1 LRAWSR
7 ERARPASKSP
17 FLQRAESLNED
28 EKRNIAIHE
37 AGHVMMMKHCF
48 DKTPAYISLDG
59 YRNFSL
65 FIPTDEGMRTTFTKG
80 DIEKEISVIMGGMVA
95 EGELRGK
102 GAKTLG
108 ASYDLMQATNI
119 ARKMV
124 VEYGF
129 GEKMS
134 NKSLIGLGDF
144 ALTSG
149 AEVLDDIQR
158 ILDDARE
165 KTARILSGE
174 KELMER
180 LVDEITSKGLMNG
193 DELGDFFQK
202 NSRVAQ

>member
-1 LRAWSR
+1 
-7 ERARPASKSP
+7 
-17 FLQRAESLNED
+17 
-28 EKRNIAIHE
+28 
-37 AGHVMMMKHCF
+37 MMKRYF
-48 DKTPAYISLDG
+48 DKTPAYISLEN
-59 YRNFSL
+59 YRNFSF
-65 FIPTDEGMRTTFTKG
+65 FIPADEGMRTTFTKE

-102 GAKTLG
+102 GSKTLG

-129 GEKMS
+129 GERMS

-165 KTARILSGE
+165 KTARILSGD
-174 KELMER
+174 KELLER
-180 LVDEITSKGLMNG
+180 LVDEITAKGLMNG
-193 DELGDFFQK
+193 DDLGDFFLK